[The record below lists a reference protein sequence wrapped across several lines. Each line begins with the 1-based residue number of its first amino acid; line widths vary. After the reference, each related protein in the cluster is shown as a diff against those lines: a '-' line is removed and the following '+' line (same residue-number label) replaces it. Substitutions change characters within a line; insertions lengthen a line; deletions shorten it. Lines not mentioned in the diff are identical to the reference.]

1 MPERL
6 KAPVHI
12 LLVDDLEEN
21 LLSLEALLRRDGLVL
36 LKARSG
42 PEALEI
48 LLKQE
53 VALAL
58 LDVQMPEM
66 DGFELAE
73 MMRGS
78 ERTKRVPIM
87 FLTAGTADHTRRFRG
102 YEAGAVDF
110 LQKPLEPDVL
120 KSKVEVFFELYR
132 QRQHIVVQRDAL
144 QSAFEENVRLL
155 NESRKYAEALKDADR
170 RKDEFLATLAHELRN
185 PLAPIRN
192 GLHILKMSPNPKIA
206 EDVRDMMDRQMTHLV
221 RLIDDLLDVSR
232 VSQGKI
238 DLRRERID
246 LQDVIRAALE
256 TSRPAIDAG
265 RHEFILDM
273 PDEAIPVN
281 GDLTRLAQVVSNL
294 LNNAAKYTP
303 DGGKIRLTLT
313 RDGHEARIHVADTGL
328 GIERD
333 MLPKVFELFTQVE
346 RNLNLSQGGLGI
358 GLALAHRL
366 VQMHGGTITAESA
379 GENQGSTFTV
389 HLPVTDIE
397 GLVTEDAAPQVAGG
411 QVLDVLVVDDNR
423 ESAQTTSW
431 MLELIGHQAR
441 MVHDGPDAI
450 AAAQATPPDVILLD
464 IGMPGMNGYEVCREL
479 RKHKGLKDTIIIAQT
494 GWGQERDRKTAFEA
508 GFDHHVTKPV
518 SLDRFT
524 QLLGDIQGAKPSP
537 AGA

>member
-110 LQKPLEPDVL
+110 LQKPLEPDIL

-132 QRQHIVVQRDAL
+132 QKQHIAAQRDAL

-265 RHEFILDM
+265 GHAFSLDM

-313 RDGHEARIHVADTGL
+313 RDDHEARIHVADTGL
-328 GIERD
+328 GIEAD

-366 VQMHGGTITAESA
+366 VQMHGGTITADSA

-441 MVHDGPDAI
+441 MVHDGMDAI
-450 AAAQATPPDVILLD
+450 AAAKATPPDVILLD

-479 RKHKGLKDTIIIAQT
+479 RKHTALKDTIIIAQT

>member
-397 GLVTEDAAPQVAGG
+397 GLVTEDATPQVAGG

-441 MVHDGPDAI
+441 MVHDGMDAI
-450 AAAQATPPDVILLD
+450 AAAKATPPDVILLD

-479 RKHKGLKDTIIIAQT
+479 RKHKALKDTIIIAQT

>member
-246 LQDVIRAALE
+246 LQDVIKAALE

-265 RHEFILDM
+265 RHEFSLDM

-441 MVHDGPDAI
+441 MVHDGRDAI

-479 RKHKGLKDTIIIAQT
+479 RKHAALKDTIIIAQT

>member
-21 LLSLEALLRRDGLVL
+21 LLSLEALLRREGLVL

-78 ERTKRVPIM
+78 ERTKRVPII
-87 FLTAGTADHTRRFRG
+87 FLTAGTTDLARRFRG

-110 LQKPLEPDVL
+110 LQKPLESDIL

-132 QRQHIVVQRDAL
+132 QKQHIMVQRDAL

-155 NESRKYAEALKDADR
+155 NESRKYAEALKEADR

-238 DLRRERID
+238 DLRREPVA
-246 LQDVIRAALE
+246 LQDVVTAALE

-265 RHEFILDM
+265 GHEFSLDM
-273 PDEAIPVN
+273 PDEAIPVY

-303 DGGKIRLTLT
+303 DGGKIRLSLS
-313 RDGHEARIHVADTGL
+313 RDGDEARISVADTGL
-328 GIERD
+328 GIEKD

-366 VQMHGGTITAESA
+366 VQMHGGGITADSA

-389 HLPVTDIE
+389 HLPVTETDSP
-397 GLVTEDAAPQVAGG
+397 VADDAEPQTTNG

-441 MVHDGPDAI
+441 MVHDGKDAI
-450 AAAQATPPDVILLD
+450 ALAQAAPPDVILLD

-479 RKHKGLKDTIIIAQT
+479 RKHSALKDTVIIAQT

-524 QLLGDIQGAKPSP
+524 QLLGEIQGAKPSP
-537 AGA
+537 AGV